1 MITTTT
7 TDIENS
13 RTVLEGRFE
22 AAETAGNY
30 ELADELHAQCIQL
43 DGMLVSARRA
53 AQA

>member
-13 RTVLEGRFE
+13 RTVLEARFDAAE
-22 AAETAGNY
+22 AAGDY

-43 DGMLVSARRA
+43 DGMLVRIRREA
-53 AQA
+53 